1 MELAIA
7 VCSGKLSMAKDV
19 ATIIG
24 TLGALVIGAVGLFT
38 WRRQIHFDLSKK
50 ILVLTFQV
58 RDAIQAV
65 RSPMLHLRKSE
76 VEAGRSV
83 EEEQRIYDE
92 RMRVVTDLWAEL
104 RTLSLEATA
113 IWGEAAGKPFN
124 SLLKLTSEIKSNL
137 WMHFWLKGAYA
148 AGASVD
154 DSPERIAENDKI
166 VYRISENDEFSQQ
179 LDRAVAE
186 IENVYRPRLRV

>member
-1 MELAIA
+1 MELATA
-7 VCSGKLSMAKDV
+7 VCFGGLSVAKDV

-24 TLGALVIGAVGLFT
+24 TLGAVVIGAAGLFT

-92 RMRVVTDLWAEL
+92 RMRVVTDRWAEL
-104 RTLSLEATA
+104 HTLSLEATA
-113 IWGEAAGKPFN
+113 IWGEAAGTPFT
-124 SLLKLTSEIKSNL
+124 SLRKLTSEIKSNL

-148 AGASVD
+148 AAASVD
-154 DSPERIAENDKI
+154 NSPERIAENDKI
-166 VYRISENDEFSQQ
+166 IYCISEDDDFSQK
-179 LDRAVAE
+179 LDRAVADVE
-186 IENVYRPRLRV
+186 KFYRSRLRV